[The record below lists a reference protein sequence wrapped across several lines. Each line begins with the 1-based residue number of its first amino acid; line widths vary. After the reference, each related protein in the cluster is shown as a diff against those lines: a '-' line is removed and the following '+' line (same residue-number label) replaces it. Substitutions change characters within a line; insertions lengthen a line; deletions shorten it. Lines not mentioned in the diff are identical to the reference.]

1 MFDIKKYELHL
12 TGVDA
17 PIVFETGH
25 KARQANGSIWV
36 TQGDTAILVTAVS
49 KSKSPKDYMDFFPMT
64 VNYLEKFYAAGK
76 IPGGFIKRETKPS
89 ERETLTSRLIDRPL
103 RPLFPSGFKNETQ
116 IIATVMSYDE
126 SYMTDI
132 LALNAASMA
141 LMISDIPFNN
151 PVGSV
156 RVARKDGGDFI
167 VNPPIDSFDE
177 LDLNI
182 ILSGTQDAL
191 VMVEGGMDNVTE
203 DVILS
208 ALEFGHERIKEVI
221 ALQWKV
227 KNDIGKD
234 DMKYED
240 FSLDQDLLS
249 RLESEYSPAI
259 LKGLSLPTK
268 LEKYAAID
276 VVAKEFL
283 AARKDELSASEVD
296 YIEPLQKDY
305 FKEVEKRVFR
315 KSVLDS
321 KKRLDGR
328 SLDEVRPI
336 HIENKVLPRAHGS
349 SLFTRGETQAMVAV
363 TLAASESSQMADEM
377 VGFKHNYYY
386 LHYNFP
392 PYSVGEV
399 GRMGPPG
406 RREVGHSSLAERALM
421 RSLPSHDD
429 FPYTIRIV
437 SEILESNGS
446 SSMATVCGGS
456 LALMDAGVP
465 MKAPISGIAMGL
477 IYEKDSSGK
486 AQYVILSDI
495 MGLEDHLGD
504 MDFKVAGSK
513 DGITALQM
521 DIKIAGL
528 SREILE
534 EALHQAYAGRM
545 HILGKMNESLESS
558 REELSSYAPRYA
570 LVPIPTDK
578 IGALIGPQGKNIKA
592 IVAETGASVNISDDG
607 IVSVF
612 AQDEDILNSVKEYIA
627 RFTDE
632 VEVGKIY
639 NATVKKIMEYGAFV
653 ELIPSTEALLHIS
666 QVASERVEDIRD
678 FLNEGDKVEV
688 KVLGKDRNG
697 RFEISHKVLLEEEDD
712 D

>member
-1 MFDIKKYELHL
+1 MFDIKRYELNM
-12 TGVDA
+12 GDNAA
-17 PIVFETGH
+17 PMVFETGH

-36 TQGDTAILVTAVS
+36 TQGDTAVLVTAVS
-49 KSKSPKDYMDFFPMT
+49 RSKSPADYMDFFPMT

-126 SYMTDI
+126 EYMTDI

-141 LMISDIPFNN
+141 LIISDIPFNN

-156 RVARKDGGDFI
+156 RIGRKDGGNFI
-167 VNPPIDSFDE
+167 VNPPFDSFDE

-191 VMVEGGMDNVTE
+191 VMVEGGMDFLTE
-203 DVILS
+203 DVILE

-221 ALQWKV
+221 ALQLQA
-227 KNDIGKD
+227 KNEIGKP
-234 DMKYED
+234 DMAYED
-240 FSLDQDLLS
+240 FSLDGDLLDKFETQ
-249 RLESEYSPAI
+249 LSPAI
-259 LKGLSLPTK
+259 LKALSLPTK
-268 LEKYAAID
+268 LEKYEAIAE
-276 VVAKEFL
+276 VSAEFL
-283 AARKDELSASEVD
+283 AKRKEELPEGEYVESME
-296 YIEPLQKDY
+296 KDY

-315 KSVLDS
+315 RSVLES
-321 KKRLDGR
+321 KVRFDGR
-328 SLDEVRPI
+328 ALDEVRPI
-336 HIENKVLPRAHGS
+336 HIENRVLPRAHGS
-349 SLFTRGETQAMVAV
+349 SLFTRGETQAMVAI
-363 TLAASESSQMADEM
+363 TLAATESNQMADEM
-377 VGFKHNYYY
+377 VGFKNNYYF

-406 RREVGHSSLAERALM
+406 RREVGHSSLAERALV
-421 RSLPSHDD
+421 RSLPNHDD
-429 FPYTIRIV
+429 FPYTIRVV

-446 SSMATVCGGS
+446 SSMASVCGGS

-477 IYEKDSSGK
+477 IHETDDNGNSN
-486 AQYVILSDI
+486 YVVLSDI

-521 DIKIAGL
+521 DIKVDGL
-528 SREILE
+528 SRSILE
-534 EALHQAYAGRM
+534 EALRQAYAGRM
-545 HILGKMNESLESS
+545 HILDKMNATLEQPQ
-558 REELSSYAPRYA
+558 EALSSHAPRYA
-570 LVPIPTDK
+570 MVTISSEK

-592 IVAETGASVNISDDG
+592 IVADTGASVNIG
-607 IVSVF
+607 EEGVVSIF
-612 AQDEDILNSVKEYIA
+612 AKDEAVLDEVKKYIA

-632 VEVGKIY
+632 VEVGKTY
-639 NATVKKIMEYGAFV
+639 DATVKKIMEYGAFV

-666 QVASERVEDIRD
+666 QVANERVENIREY
-678 FLNEGDKVEV
+678 LNEGDTVRV
-688 KVLGKDRNG
+688 KVMGKDRNG
-697 RFEISHKVLLEEEDD
+697 RFEISHKVLIGDD
-712 D
+712 NE